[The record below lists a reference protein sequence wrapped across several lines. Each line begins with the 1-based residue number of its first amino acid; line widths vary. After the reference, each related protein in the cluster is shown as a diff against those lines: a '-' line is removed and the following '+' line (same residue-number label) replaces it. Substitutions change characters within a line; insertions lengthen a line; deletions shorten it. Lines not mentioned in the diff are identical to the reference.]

1 MVGLLISW
9 PLVVCACVKPRP
21 HPPPP
26 SPPKP
31 NLLWLV
37 FEFILVQSA
46 LLFFCCT
53 AFCRVSSLGADSR
66 LRVSALPPIFS
77 SFLSEDIICF
87 ICERDIDLKGMSSL
101 SSAQARA
108 RLLPLLDESIPT
120 KKVWICLGC
129 LLLVI
134 LSNQR
139 ARERGGGRGACF
151 MAMVS
156 MFFLLKPS

>member
-9 PLVVCACVKPRP
+9 PLFVCACVKPQP
-21 HPPPP
+21 QP
-26 SPPKP
+26 SPSSP
-31 NLLWLV
+31 NLWLT
-37 FEFILVQSA
+37 FKSILVQSA
-46 LLFFCCT
+46 HSLLLFFCCT

-66 LRVSALPPIFS
+66 LRVSALLPIFS

-87 ICERDIDLKGMSSL
+87 ICERDIDLEGMSSL

-108 RLLPLLDESIPT
+108 RLLPLLDESMPT